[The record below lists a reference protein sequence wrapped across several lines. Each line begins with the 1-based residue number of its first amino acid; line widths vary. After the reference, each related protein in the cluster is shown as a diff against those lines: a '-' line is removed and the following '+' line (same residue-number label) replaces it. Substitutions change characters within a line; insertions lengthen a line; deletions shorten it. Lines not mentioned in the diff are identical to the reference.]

1 MGEKVLKI
9 IVSALMKE
17 FLVDSVEDLLIILAQ
32 KSIKITVQVA
42 SDLYYNY
49 QWEHRKQLPYTPL
62 NNNHIVVPAT
72 SVKDRDKNKYCEE
85 IE

>member
-1 MGEKVLKI
+1 MCEKVLKI

-17 FLVDSVEDLLIILAQ
+17 FVVDNVEDLLILLAQ
-32 KSIKITVQVA
+32 KGIKITIQVA

-49 QWEHRKQLPYTPL
+49 QWNNRKQLPYTPL

-72 SVKDRDKNKYCEE
+72 SVKDKDKNKYC
-85 IE
+85 

>member
-1 MGEKVLKI
+1 MTEKVLKI
-9 IVSALMKE
+9 IVAALMKE
-17 FLVDSVEDLLIILAQ
+17 FLVDSVEDLLILLAQ
-32 KSIKITVQVA
+32 KGIKITIQVA

-72 SVKDRDKNKYCEE
+72 SVKDRDKNKYC
-85 IE
+85 

>member
-9 IVSALMKE
+9 VVAALMKE
-17 FLVDSVEDLLIILAQ
+17 FLVDSVEDLLILLAQ
-32 KSIKITVQVA
+32 KGIKITIQVA

-72 SVKDRDKNKYCEE
+72 SVKNIDKNKYC
-85 IE
+85 

>member
-1 MGEKVLKI
+1 MTEKVLKI

-17 FLVDSVEDLLIILAQ
+17 FVVDNVEDLLILLAQ
-32 KSIKITVQVA
+32 KGIKITIQVA

-49 QWEHRKQLPYTPL
+49 QWNNRKQLPYTPL

-72 SVKDRDKNKYCEE
+72 SVKDKEKNKYCWER
-85 IE
+85 

>member
-1 MGEKVLKI
+1 MTEKVLKI

-17 FLVDSVEDLLIILAQ
+17 FVVDSVEDLLILLAQ
-32 KSIKITVQVA
+32 KGIKITIQVA

-72 SVKDRDKNKYCEE
+72 SVKDRDKNKYC
-85 IE
+85 

>member
-17 FLVDSVEDLLIILAQ
+17 FVVDNVEDLLILLAQ
-32 KSIKITVQVA
+32 KGIKITIQVA

-49 QWEHRKQLPYTPL
+49 QWNNRKQLPYTPL

-72 SVKDRDKNKYCEE
+72 SVKDRDKNKYC
-85 IE
+85 

>member
-1 MGEKVLKI
+1 MTEKVLKI

-32 KSIKITVQVA
+32 KGIKITVQVA

-72 SVKDRDKNKYCEE
+72 SVKDKDKNKYCWVG
-85 IE
+85 

>member
-9 IVSALMKE
+9 LVTALMKE
-17 FLVDSVEDLLIILAQ
+17 FVVDNVEDLLVLLAQ
-32 KSIKITVQVA
+32 KGIKITIQVA

-72 SVKDRDKNKYCEE
+72 SVKDRDKNKYC
-85 IE
+85 

>member
-1 MGEKVLKI
+1 MSEKVLKI
-9 IVSALMKE
+9 IVAALMKE
-17 FLVDSVEDLLIILAQ
+17 FLVDNVEDLLILLAQ
-32 KSIKITVQVA
+32 KGIKITIQVA

-72 SVKDRDKNKYCEE
+72 SVKDKEKNKYC
-85 IE
+85 

>member
-1 MGEKVLKI
+1 MTEKVLKI
-9 IVSALMKE
+9 IVTALMKE
-17 FLVDSVEDLLIILAQ
+17 FVVDNVEDLLILLAQ
-32 KSIKITVQVA
+32 KGIKITIQVA

-72 SVKDRDKNKYCEE
+72 SVKDRDKNKYC
-85 IE
+85 